1 MFLFLLNNVTYMSII
16 REDDP
21 EYELTELDH
30 IHETTE
36 ELRYILKDAT
46 TGKCPDCESKK
57 VDMLGC
63 QELYEIFCQCTNK
76 KCQFSWV
83 VLADEDP
90 CDSDDA
96 RRNECST

>member
-1 MFLFLLNNVTYMSII
+1 MSTIGG
-16 REDDP
+16 EDR
-21 EYELTELDH
+21 EYELTEL
-30 IHETTE
+30 ERVYKTTE
-36 ELRYILKDAT
+36 ELRYISKDAT

-90 CDSDDA
+90 CYSDDA
-96 RRNECST
+96 RC